1 MTNGNFNEIQSQ
13 TIDWLRLP
21 LTVLIFF
28 IHMNPQN
35 DTNYIVMSDIVW
47 KDGLNLK
54 EIYSVLGTLISTF
67 SGIAVPSFFMFSGY
81 LFFYKF
87 NESGTP
93 F

>member
-1 MTNGNFNEIQSQ
+1 MTNSNFNKIQSQ

-35 DTNYIVMSDIVW
+35 DINYIAMSDIVW

-54 EIYSVLGTLISTF
+54 EIYSV
-67 SGIAVPSFFMFSGY
+67 
-81 LFFYKF
+81 
-87 NESGTP
+87 
-93 F
+93 